1 MKDIIIGIHVSGYIW
16 LLIFILMIYMCTLY
30 LNGTS
35 SYYYTGADLGILY
48 GGGGSGPEFFEG
60 GGGVRVQVRGNF
72 HILTSQKKEENL

>member
-1 MKDIIIGIHVSGYIW
+1 M
-16 LLIFILMIYMCTLY
+16 
-30 LNGTS
+30 
-35 SYYYTGADLGILY
+35 